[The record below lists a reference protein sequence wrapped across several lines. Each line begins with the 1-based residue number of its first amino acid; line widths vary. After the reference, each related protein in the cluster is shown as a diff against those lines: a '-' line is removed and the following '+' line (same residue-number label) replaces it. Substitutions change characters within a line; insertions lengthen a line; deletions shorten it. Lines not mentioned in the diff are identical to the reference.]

1 MEIKCYMHVEIFD
14 GYSRTESFCYCAPD
28 NREITDSAC
37 MGSFVDIGCVL
48 ATDNWVTGMGT
59 C

>member
-1 MEIKCYMHVEIFD
+1 MLVDIFE
-14 GYSRTESFCYCAPD
+14 GYSRTESFCYCAPEHS
-28 NREITDSAC
+28 EITQSSC
-37 MGSFVDIGCVL
+37 MGLLVDTGCDI